1 MLLFVS
7 LLFSLSF
14 SKIYL
19 LFFQAA
25 MATAVNPVSHY
36 CDGNRLHGYLS
47 QLPISARTYSKSH
60 STRSKKVHPRLY
72 LMPFLPLLSPC
83 HTVCALSYLFASV

>member
-19 LFFQAA
+19 LFFQVA
-25 MATAVNPVSHY
+25 MATAANPLLHY

-47 QLPISARTYSKSH
+47 QLPISPHTYSKSH
-60 STRSKKVHPRLY
+60 STRRKKIHPHLI
-72 LMPFLPLLSPC
+72 
-83 HTVCALSYLFASV
+83 